1 MLAASLPLD
10 EVSWALTGSV
20 GHAIQ
25 GVPVEPHDIDVQ
37 TDETGVWMAAAAL
50 RAYCVT
56 EPRRVES
63 ETMRSLLG
71 RYLIDGIDVELIGAV
86 QKRSTDG
93 RAWGSPMDPAD
104 HRCLVRLGD
113 LALPVLDLEYE
124 AAAYA
129 QLGRHERAELLRRHA
144 KSP

>member
-1 MLAASLPLD
+1 
-10 EVSWALTGSV
+10 
-20 GHAIQ
+20 
-25 GVPVEPHDIDVQ
+25 
-37 TDETGVWMAAAAL
+37 MAAAAL

-63 ETMRSLLG
+63 ESMRSLLG

-93 RAWGSPMDPAD
+93 RAWGSPTDPAD
-104 HRCLVRLGD
+104 HRCVVRLGD

-124 AAAYA
+124 AGAYA
-129 QLGRHERAELLRRHA
+129 QLGRHDRAELLRRHA
-144 KSP
+144 ESP